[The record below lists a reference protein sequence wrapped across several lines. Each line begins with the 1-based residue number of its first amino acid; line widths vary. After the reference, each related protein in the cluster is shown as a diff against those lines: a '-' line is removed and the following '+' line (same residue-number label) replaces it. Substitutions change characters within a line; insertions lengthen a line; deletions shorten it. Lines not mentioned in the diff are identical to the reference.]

1 MSSRASDRAMTVPSR
16 QTQAAGT
23 WVARAAC
30 LLLVAVVAA
39 GCSRDTRRVIGL
51 ERSPPDEFRTVTRA
65 PLTVPPDIALRPP
78 APGAPAASQQDP
90 RQRAQTAVFGPGS
103 GAARGPVPVQPG
115 GALSTAEAAL
125 LTRAGAGGIASDI
138 RSTIDRES
146 QSLADAERT
155 FADRLIFWQ
164 SPPPAGPVVD
174 PAQESR
180 RLRENA
186 ASGRPL
192 NQGDVP
198 VIQRRRRAPFE
209 GLF

>member
-1 MSSRASDRAMTVPSR
+1 MSSSATDRAMTVPSR

-51 ERSPPDEFRTVTRA
+51 ERTAPDEFRTVTRA

-78 APGAPAASQQDP
+78 SPGAPATAQQDP
-90 RQRAQTAVFGPGS
+90 RQRAQTAVFGPGA
-103 GAARGPVPVQPG
+103 GRGPVAVQPG
-115 GALSTAEAAL
+115 GALSTAEASL
-125 LTRAGAGGIASDI
+125 LTRAGAGGVASDI

-164 SPPPAGPVVD
+164 SQPPAGAVVD

-192 NQGDVP
+192 NEGEVP

>member
-1 MSSRASDRAMTVPSR
+1 MSSRATDRSMTVPYR
-16 QTQAAGT
+16 QTPSAGT

-30 LLLVAVVAA
+30 LVLVAAVAA
-39 GCSRDTRRVIGL
+39 GCSRDTRRTIGL
-51 ERSPPDEFRTVTRA
+51 ERAPPDEFRTVTRA

-78 APGAPAASQQDP
+78 APGAPATAQQDP

-103 GAARGPVPVQPG
+103 GTNRGPVPVQPG
-115 GALSTAEAAL
+115 TNLSTAEATL
-125 LTRAGAGGIASDI
+125 LTRAGAGGVPGDI
-138 RSTIDRES
+138 RATIDRET
-146 QSLADAERT
+146 QSLADADRS

-164 SPPPAGPVVD
+164 TQPPAGPVVD

-192 NQGDVP
+192 NEGDVP